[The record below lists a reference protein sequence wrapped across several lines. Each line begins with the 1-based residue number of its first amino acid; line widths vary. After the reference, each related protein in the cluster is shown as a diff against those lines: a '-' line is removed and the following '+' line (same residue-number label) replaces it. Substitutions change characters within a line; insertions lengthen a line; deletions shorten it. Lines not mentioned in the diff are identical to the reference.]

1 MDKFKMKIPKQLIA
15 LTKEH
20 HLSLSLA
27 NKAINAKKLGN
38 EVAICQQIAENFE
51 QDFLSHFN
59 FEEQYILPL
68 LTQNN
73 QPDCQRIIS
82 EHRQLLRLAKD
93 INTDNLLKFGELL
106 KTHTRFEDRVLF
118 KQIPA
123 DSLHRIPT

>member
-1 MDKFKMKIPKQLIA
+1 MKIPKQLIT

-27 NKAINAKKLGN
+27 NKAINAKKLDN
-38 EVAICQQIAENFE
+38 EMAICQQIAKNFKR
-51 QDFLSHFN
+51 DFLSHFS

-68 LTQNN
+68 LKQNN
-73 QPDCQRIIS
+73 QQDCQRIIN
-82 EHRQLLRLAKD
+82 EHKQLLKLAKD
-93 INTDNLLKFGELL
+93 INANNLLEFGALL

-123 DSLHRIPT
+123 DSLHKIPT